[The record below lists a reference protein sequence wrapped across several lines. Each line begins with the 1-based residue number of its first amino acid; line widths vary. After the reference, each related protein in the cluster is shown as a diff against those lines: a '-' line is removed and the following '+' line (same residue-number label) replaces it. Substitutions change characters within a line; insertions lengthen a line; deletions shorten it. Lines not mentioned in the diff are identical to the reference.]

1 MDQQSHTLN
10 CTWAGIL
17 RKLIHYLH
25 HVCLPIHQEKKNPL
39 CYHFDQWNSC
49 IFNFNQLSTIYQ
61 EINEDT
67 AQ

>member
-1 MDQQSHTLN
+1 MDQQSYTLN
-10 CTWAGIL
+10 CTWAEIL
-17 RKLIHYLH
+17 IKLIHYLH
-25 HVCLPIHQEKKNPL
+25 RVFANSSGKKKPL

-61 EINEDT
+61 KINEDT